1 MAHPEVPAAPP
12 PRGDATG
19 GPAEPVPRWPGH
31 RTTAFLRGL
40 LMNEEQTLAYVKA
53 SGVALGLPLDAAR
66 AARVAAHLQRTAAL
80 AQLLE
85 QFPLAP
91 EDELAEIYCPD
102 WPHVPVNK
110 T

>member
-1 MAHPEVPAAPP
+1 
-12 PRGDATG
+12 
-19 GPAEPVPRWPGH
+19 
-31 RTTAFLRGL
+31 
-40 LMNEEQTLAYVKA
+40 MNETQTLAYVQA
-53 SGVALGLPLDAAR
+53 SAAALGVPLDAAR
-66 AARVAAHLQRTAAL
+66 AQRVAGHLQRTAAL

-102 WPHVPVNK
+102 WPHVLVNR